1 MNFFKTRT
9 SWTNAEFIILKLC
22 IASAYVFLGS
32 YFHKFIE
39 LGYLP
44 ILLLFAISCIWAV
57 YLWVKK
63 MKHQD

>member
-1 MNFFKTRT
+1 MNFFKTKT

-22 IASAYVFLGS
+22 IASAYVCIGS
-32 YFHKFIE
+32 YFHYFIE
-39 LGYLP
+39 KWYFP
-44 ILLLFAISCIWAV
+44 ILLLFAITSIWAV